1 MQGIRKEL
9 IMNKLIFLILLQFT
23 LSYSQ
28 PLSSPSGM
36 YVGLK
41 VGVSHCVLDPGE
53 RFRHLSGKG
62 VHGGIGIGLDIKP
75 YLAINI
81 TPQIKTSSYLIGMW
95 PGTDYH
101 YTNLFIPAAVSLKLF
116 STQST
121 SPYLGI
127 GGAVNFQLSGKK
139 IDTDFGSEQRIEDLR
154 NDLYLTICIGIKKKF
169 TRLRISPE
177 FSFNYNLTS
186 NYPDFENLPV
196 SNYDYCLTIGIGYVL

>member
-1 MQGIRKEL
+1 
-9 IMNKLIFLILLQFT
+9 MNELIFLIFLQSA

-41 VGVSHCVLDPGE
+41 VGMNHCVLDPGE
-53 RFRHLSGKG
+53 RFRNLSGRG
-62 VHGGIGIGLDIKP
+62 FHGGIGIGLDISP
-75 YLAINI
+75 YLGINI
-81 TPQIKTSSYLIGMW
+81 TPQIKSSSYLIGMW

-127 GGAVNFQLSGKK
+127 DGAV
-139 IDTDFGSEQRIEDLR
+139 TEFGSEREIEDLR
-154 NDLYLTICIGIKKKF
+154 NDLYLTVCIGIENKF

-196 SNYDYCLTIGIGYVL
+196 SNYDYCLAIGFGCAL